1 MKNIF
6 FEANMKHRFIT
17 LLITLLVLLFSH
29 SVSFA
34 GGSYTMSVG
43 EQKMLSFTPKSGSLS
58 NTMVWNSNSSAVSID
73 GPQYGSYTYI
83 TVREYSESRV
93 LVWCDYKYMWNGL
106 YLSARED
113 FFISIK
119 ESHPT
124 GISIISSL
132 TLHPGDRYTI
142 TPDITPSGAKT
153 DLSWRTSNASVANV
167 TSNGTVIAN
176 TEGSARITVSTDNGY
191 SASCDVVVVKPTVKL
206 SVNNKN
212 ALVET
217 GTEITLSASP
227 STADIYYTID
237 GTSPTKSSIKYT
249 GPIVLDKDLTIKA
262 IAIKDGYYDSSILMQ
277 SYRVSS
283 LKVIE
288 KYPTT
293 EEEIWR
299 DKLIPVFVFNK
310 NICQGR
316 FYDKISFTDVENNS
330 VPGEIILNW
339 NQLFF
344 KPDAQLAVGK
354 YNFNIPQEAI
364 ESEDG
369 EPNFS
374 ASLDVNIKGTS
385 RVVKAVCHTQ
395 TSFVVKD
402 DGSLWSAG
410 YYKHN
415 ELGYESDDN
424 VKILTKVLD
433 NITDIS
439 VNNPSMALTNSGE
452 VYQWGYTYGLP
463 DTESNVYPKLILKD
477 AISICQGYSISYAIL
492 SDHSLWAWGN
502 NQYGQLGNG
511 TRESVSAPVKIMDNV
526 SQVRAHRH
534 TLVIKQDGSL
544 WGWGINSDGQL
555 GIGSTDTI
563 IAPVKIMDGIKDVSI
578 VNNSSYILD
587 DRGQLFACGDN
598 NSGQIGNGTTADCLY
613 PVKILDDVKYIPH
626 ASHHF
631 IFRFYAI
638 KNDGTLWGW
647 GNNYGLLGDGTT
659 TQRNKPVKILED
671 VKFVALGWAHA
682 YAIKEDKTLWGW
694 GGVKGDDPVGIGDG
708 TVFSRARPQK
718 VLDNV
723 DDITIGQGG
732 SMMAI
737 TTGGELY
744 AWGNNGQGECAVGK
758 YGNILSPVK
767 ICSMP
772 PKVEPESILFSD
784 MSIHAND
791 YALAIPKLVPVNADY
806 KSIVWKSDDPRIAW
820 STPEGI
826 IYGFKVGETIIRVKI
841 TDYDGTEH
849 NAMFRV
855 KVDPELAY
863 SILLNEFFVELK
875 VGETVQLVASV
886 LPESCGSQ
894 LIDWKSSDD
903 NVLTVDNSGK
913 VTANNLGI
921 ATVTATTTDGSKIS
935 DSCKISVIEASGLA
949 DVRTNGPSVYVRDG
963 NIFIENVS
971 TGSIIR
977 IYTIDG
983 LEVLRTASEGMPIV
997 YNCGRNMLYIVTID
1011 NNAYKV
1017 STAK

>member
-6 FEANMKHRFIT
+6 FDANMKHRFIT

-34 GGSYTMSVG
+34 GGSYTLSVG

-58 NTMVWNSNSSAVSID
+58 NTMVWTSNSSAVSID

-83 TVREYSESRV
+83 TVKEYSTLTV
-93 LVWCDYKYMWNGL
+93 LVSCDYKYMWNGL

-113 FFISIK
+113 FMISIK

-142 TPDITPSGAKT
+142 TPDIRPSGAKT
-153 DLSWRTSNASVANV
+153 DLSWRTSNANVANV

-176 TEGSARITVSTDNGY
+176 TEGSATVTVSTDNGY

-206 SVNNKN
+206 SVNNRN

-249 GPIVLDKDLTIKA
+249 APIVLNKDLTIKA
-262 IAIKDGYYDSSILMQ
+262 IAAKDGYYDSNILMQ

-283 LKVIE
+283 LKVVE

-330 VPGEIILNW
+330 VPGEIILNR

-385 RVVKAVCHTQ
+385 RVIKAVCHTQ

-410 YYKHN
+410 YNYKN
-415 ELGYESDDN
+415 MELGYESEGS

-433 NITDIS
+433 NVKDIS
-439 VNNPSMALTNSGE
+439 INNPSMALTNTGE
-452 VYQWGYTYGLP
+452 VYQWGYVYRDP
-463 DTESNVYPKLILKD
+463 DAESKVYPKLILKD
-477 AISICQGYSISYAIL
+477 AISICQGYDIGYAIL

-502 NQYGQLGNG
+502 NQYGLLGNG

-526 SQVRAHRH
+526 SVVRAQRH

-544 WGWGINSDGQL
+544 WGWGINNNGQL

-563 IAPVKIMDGIKDVSI
+563 FAPVKIMDGIKDVSI
-578 VNNSSYILD
+578 GYDCSYILD
-587 DRGQLFACGDN
+587 DNGQLYACGAN
-598 NSGQIGNGTTADCLY
+598 YLGHIGNGSTSNTLT

-626 ASHHF
+626 PSH
-631 IFRFYAI
+631 IVTRFYAI

-647 GNNYGLLGDGTT
+647 GSNYGSLGDGST
-659 TQRNKPVKILED
+659 TQRNKPVKILDD
-671 VKFVALGWAHA
+671 VEFITLGSSHGF
-682 YAIKEDKTLWGW
+682 AIKNDKTLWGW
-694 GGVKGDDPVGIGDG
+694 GGTGGDAPGGIGDG
-708 TVFSRARPQK
+708 TVLSRARPQK

-723 DDITIGQGG
+723 DDITIGSGG

-737 TTGGELY
+737 TPEGELY
-744 AWGNNGQGECAVGK
+744 AWGFNGCGECAVGK

-767 ICSMP
+767 ICSIP

-784 MSIHAND
+784 MSIHEND
-791 YALAIPKLVPVNADY
+791 YALAIPQLVPANADY

-841 TDYDGTEH
+841 TDFEDKVH

-863 SILLNEFFVELK
+863 SILLNEFYVELK

-894 LIDWKSSDD
+894 LIDWKSSND

-963 NIFIENVS
+963 NIFIENAS

-983 LEVLRTASEGMPIV
+983 LEVFRAASEGMPIV